1 MNLALVILGSL
12 LMGVA
17 GAYLSWLTSNF
28 THKSLGFH
36 RAILVLIPT
45 LAAVITAFGI
55 PDQVLLLAVAYGIWA
70 VVNWVAGFI
79 FYRTRRAHDGVAH
92 ARTVCTINAWLGA
105 GLAAGGAA
113 CLALALGVLN

>member
-17 GAYLSWLTSNF
+17 GVYLSWLTSNF

-36 RAILVLIPT
+36 RAILVLIPA

-79 FYRTRRAHDGVAH
+79 FYRTRRAHDGVAY
-92 ARTVCTINAWLGA
+92 ARTVGELHAWLGA
-105 GLAAGGAA
+105 GLFVGALAAAA
-113 CLALALGVLN
+113 CSAVV

>member
-28 THKSLGFH
+28 THKSLGY
-36 RAILVLIPT
+36 RRGILVLLPT

-70 VVNWVAGFI
+70 AVNWVAGFI
-79 FYRTRRAHDGVAH
+79 FYRTRRAHNGVAY
-92 ARTVCTINAWLGA
+92 ARTVGELHAWLGVGLFVGA
-105 GLAAGGAA
+105 LAAAA
-113 CLALALGVLN
+113 CSAVV